1 MGMEILKV
9 CLCRNQDQSQIKSKT
24 ELETHLTDSSHL
36 DPEAERE
43 ISPLIV
49 DEGDHTPDNSYANHS
64 AQFIQSYGE
73 GLIGAQAAWA
83 NRKYHG
89 HQILPPDMIQEIKAS
104 IPSE

>member
-64 AQFIQSYGE
+64 AWFIQSYGE
-73 GLIGAQAAWA
+73 GLTSDGQARLGLIAA
-83 NRKYHG
+83 FSFCLRPG
-89 HQILPPDMIQEIKAS
+89 FSLD
-104 IPSE
+104 